1 MLSKTKYLQRNCEIS
16 NNLWLYPQERNVRA
30 QREYKTTLRYYRPM
44 KFSASITVAGK
55 HEICSHWSN
64 CALWWHKTTTID
76 GVRSLP
82 VMAIT
87 KYTPYALY
95 TLETRV
101 FRNDKT
107 IGHFDKM
114 SALCWLK
121 YGDHH
126 LRHCFL
132 LWHVMYIHWLNQSW
146 EITWFF
152 VNYGR
157 QTVAETL
164 HWKFTYFYS

>member
-1 MLSKTKYLQRNCEIS
+1 MLSKTKYLQRKCEIR

-30 QREYKTTLRYYRPM
+30 QCEYKTTLRYYCPM
-44 KFSASITVAGK
+44 EFTASITVAGK
-55 HEICSHWSN
+55 YKICSHWSN
-64 CALWWHKTTTID
+64 FALWWHKTTTID

-107 IGHFDKM
+107 IGHVDKM
-114 SALCWLK
+114 WALCWSK

-126 LRHCFL
+126 LGHCL
-132 LWHVMYIHWLNQSW
+132 LLSHVMYIHWLSQSS
-146 EITWFF
+146 EIMRFMVIMVGKLLQKRF
-152 VNYGR
+152 IEN
-157 QTVAETL
+157 L
-164 HWKFTYFYS
+164 PILI